1 MSLLWEGVG
10 RIGEG
15 VSGHFG
21 INRNHEGDRRDGVV
35 PFGVSDGRFI
45 DRGTRC
51 AAPEGAGVGTRPI
64 PAHGSRRAGSNGD
77 GAQMEGLFCET
88 VRRDF
93 PSGVGGLTESLVK
106 FGIARRA
113 GSDGRGAYPR
123 RCGRVRRATW
133 SEVRLNR
140 TRSAAGIS
148 REPCEPRFPR
158 SPARRSEKMRSAD
171 EHESGLG
178 RSTTRAGPLARR
190 RQRARRT
197 HLAHPRRRVDLPRRR
212 TLPPRGAEAPAS
224 VGARR

>member
-1 MSLLWEGVG
+1 MRVTGGTGSYLSVSAMDASSIAGPDAPLLREPASEPDLSPLMAQSARGRMVMAPKWRVYFSSQVSL
-10 RIGEG
+10 
-15 VSGHFG
+15 H
-21 INRNHEGDRRDGVV
+21 
-35 PFGVSDGRFI
+35 
-45 DRGTRC
+45 
-51 AAPEGAGVGTRPI
+51 RP
-64 PAHGSRRAGSNGD
+64 AS
-77 GAQMEGLFCET
+77 
-88 VRRDF
+88 
-93 PSGVGGLTESLVK
+93 GGLTESLVK

>member
-64 PAHGSRRAGSNGD
+64 PAHGSKRAGSNGD
-77 GAQMEGLFCET
+77 GAQMEGLFFQS
-88 VRRDF
+88 VSPLR
-93 PSGVGGLTESLVK
+93 PASGGLTESLVK

>member
-1 MSLLWEGVG
+1 MSAMDASSIAGPDAPLLREPASEPDLSPLMAQSARG
-10 RIGEG
+10 RMVMAPKWRVYFACVSLTAASG
-15 VSGHFG
+15 VSQ
-21 INRNHEGDRRDGVV
+21 
-35 PFGVSDGRFI
+35 VSQR
-45 DRGTRC
+45 T
-51 AAPEGAGVGTRPI
+51 
-64 PAHGSRRAGSNGD
+64 
-77 GAQMEGLFCET
+77 
-88 VRRDF
+88 
-93 PSGVGGLTESLVK
+93 GGLTESLVK